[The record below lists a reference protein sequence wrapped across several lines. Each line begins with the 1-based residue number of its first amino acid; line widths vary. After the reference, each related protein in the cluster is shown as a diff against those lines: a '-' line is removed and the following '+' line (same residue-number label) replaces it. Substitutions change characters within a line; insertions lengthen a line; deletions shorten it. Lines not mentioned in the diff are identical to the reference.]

1 MRSIILSADYSDTR
15 NHMAAHYHDCHQ
27 LLYITNGQIR
37 IQVSGREYPA
47 GPGTIVLISRFEEHS
62 IQVQSSTYHR
72 YSLRIAPDPGLS
84 DPLFSLLVNRP
95 EHFQHAVRLGDD
107 SGAEELFARILREHQ
122 SGSIMRGKML
132 ELLLLQLLVTVYR
145 SLPEIIPYEQV
156 DLHLIRSIQ
165 QQFESN
171 FIAKY
176 TLQSLSRQHHVSPSH
191 LSHQFKQATG
201 TSVMGY
207 LNSCRF
213 AAAKRYLAET
223 DLEIGR
229 VVELCGFSDNS
240 NFSRSFKNI
249 TGLTPTEFR
258 IQFRHK

>member
-1 MRSIILSADYSDTR
+1 MGEVLLDEETLARRIRELGEQITRDYAAANTQELVVIGILRGS
-15 NHMAAHYHDCHQ
+15 
-27 LLYITNGQIR
+27 
-37 IQVSGREYPA
+37 V
-47 GPGTIVLISRFEEHS
+47 VF
-62 IQVQSSTYHR
+62 
-72 YSLRIAPDPGLS
+72 LS
-84 DPLFSLLVNRP
+84 D
-95 EHFQHAVRLGDD
+95 
-107 SGAEELFARILREHQ
+107 
-122 SGSIMRGKML
+122 
-132 ELLLLQLLVTVYR
+132 
-145 SLPEIIPYEQV
+145 
-156 DLHLIRSIQ
+156 LIRSIQ

-223 DLEIGR
+223 DFEIGR